1 MDFVASA
8 EVIQGTMT
16 VEDGHFLSAEQLR
29 PGIFVILD
37 LPWFKHNFT
46 LNSFKIR
53 SADQVQEL
61 RALKLGRYRFDPA
74 KSDAPDASSPQAQQA
89 VALPAAP
96 PPVRPDSAGSIDP
109 AEQERRERL
118 AAASAWRDQVANV
131 ERAFGKATAVMK
143 NLNRNLLARPKETLE
158 EMGELA
164 ISFGPLEALNGLIDR
179 LRGR

>member
-61 RALKLGRYRFDPA
+61 RALKLGRYRYDPA
-74 KSDAPDASSPQAQQA
+74 KSDAPDASS
-89 VALPAAP
+89 
-96 PPVRPDSAGSIDP
+96 
-109 AEQERRERL
+109 
-118 AAASAWRDQVANV
+118 
-131 ERAFGKATAVMK
+131 
-143 NLNRNLLARPKETLE
+143 
-158 EMGELA
+158 
-164 ISFGPLEALNGLIDR
+164 
-179 LRGR
+179 